1 MSSPAPILHVEDNED
16 DQFFLKRAF
25 AEVKIKNEIHWVEDG
40 QKAID
45 YLSGTG
51 PYADRLRYPIPC
63 LIILDLK
70 LPMVHGLDVL
80 KWIRA
85 HKEFKS
91 TVVVIF
97 SSSPLRND
105 VDMAY
110 DAGVNSFVVKPL
122 TGEQM
127 IQIARLIKEYWL
139 ESNEFPSVCEMKTPP
154 DKLGVK
160 PLRPF
165 NI

>member
-1 MSSPAPILHVEDNED
+1 VLSAAPILHVEDNED

-25 AEVKIKNEIHWVEDG
+25 AAADIRNTVHFVDDG

-45 YLSGTG
+45 YLSSQGGFTDQQQF
-51 PYADRLRYPIPC
+51 PTPC

-70 LPMVHGLDVL
+70 LPKIHGLDVL
-80 KWIRA
+80 RWVRA

-91 TVVVIF
+91 IIVVIL

-110 DAGVNSFVVKPL
+110 DIGVNSFLVKPL
-122 TGEQM
+122 SADQM
-127 IQIARLIKEYWL
+127 IHIARLIKQYWL
-139 ESNEFPSVCEMKTPP
+139 DLNEFSSVCDMKAPV
-154 DKLGVK
+154 DKLGV
-160 PLRPF
+160 RPPRPSVE
-165 NI
+165 